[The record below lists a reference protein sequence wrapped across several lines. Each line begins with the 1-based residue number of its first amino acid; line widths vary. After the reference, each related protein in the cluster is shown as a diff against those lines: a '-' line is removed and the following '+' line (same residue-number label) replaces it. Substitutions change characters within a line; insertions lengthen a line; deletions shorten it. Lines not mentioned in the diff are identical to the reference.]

1 MWQNSNIL
9 DDSNKSKLR
18 SQRNQEQT
26 NSENTCYHAVQNL
39 IFPLDVLKRKEE
51 NI

>member
-1 MWQNSNIL
+1 MWQNSNIW
-9 DDSNKSKLR
+9 DDSNKSKLH

-26 NSENTCYHAVQNL
+26 NSENACYHTVQNL
-39 IFPLDVLKRKEE
+39 VFPLAVLKRKEE